1 MRGRSG
7 AVRSTARVSSGQAAD
22 SAGARAAAAGPV
34 HGGAVSSPAGPRADE
49 RARDAQDRPITGGRF
64 AGPAL
69 NGEILDNGADW
80 QVVGADGATVVDT
93 RYLLR
98 LDDGALAY
106 LRTQGFRHGPP
117 DVLARITQGEVVDP
131 TLYYFRVQMLFETAS
146 GTYDCLNRTLAIGSA
161 LRTADAVVYDAYRV
175 T

>member
-1 MRGRSG
+1 MTEQLTPPVPGLELLARFTVELARPLWDLGRTTG
-7 AVRSTARVSSGQAAD
+7 LGTRRIV
-22 SAGARAAAAGPV
+22 
-34 HGGAVSSPAGPRADE
+34 
-49 RARDAQDRPITGGRF
+49 PITGGRF

-80 QVVGADGATVVDT
+80 QVVGDDGVTVVDT

-106 LRTQGFRHGPP
+106 LRTQGFRHGPAE
-117 DVLARITQGEVVDP
+117 VLARITQGEVVDP
-131 TLYYFRVQMLFETAS
+131 ALYYFRVQMVFETAS
-146 GTYDCLNRTLAIGSA
+146 PAYDWLNRTVAVGSA
-161 LRTADAVVYDAYRV
+161 LRTSDAVVYDAYRV

>member
-1 MRGRSG
+1 
-7 AVRSTARVSSGQAAD
+7 V
-22 SAGARAAAAGPV
+22 GP
-34 HGGAVSSPAGPRADE
+34 G
-49 RARDAQDRPITGGRF
+49 
-64 AGPAL
+64 L

-80 QVVGADGATVVDT
+80 QIVGDDGATVIDT

-106 LRTQGFRHGPP
+106 LRTQGFRHGPA
-117 DVLARITQGEVVDP
+117 DVIARIGQGEVVDP
-131 TLYYFRVQMLFETAS
+131 ALYYFRVQMLFETAS
-146 GTYDCLNRTLAIGSA
+146 ETYGWLNRTLAIGSA

>member
-1 MRGRSG
+1 MTEPLTPPVPGLQLL
-7 AVRSTARVSSGQAAD
+7 ARFTVEL
-22 SAGARAAAAGPV
+22 ARPLWDLGPTTGLGTRRIV
-34 HGGAVSSPAGPRADE
+34 
-49 RARDAQDRPITGGRF
+49 PITGGHF

-80 QVVGADGATVVDT
+80 QVITESGTTIVDT

-106 LRTQGFRHGPP
+106 LRTQGFRHGPAE
-117 DVLARITQGEVVDP
+117 VLARIGQGEVVDP
-131 TLYYFRVQMLFETAS
+131 ALYYFRVQMLFETAS
-146 GTYDCLNRTLAIGSA
+146 ETYGWLNRTLAIGSA

>member
-1 MRGRSG
+1 VTEVPAPPVPGLALLARFTVELSRPLWDLGRTSG
-7 AVRSTARVSSGQAAD
+7 LGTRRIV
-22 SAGARAAAAGPV
+22 
-34 HGGAVSSPAGPRADE
+34 
-49 RARDAQDRPITGGRF
+49 PITGGRF

-69 NGEILDNGADW
+69 RGEILDNGADW
-80 QVVGADGATVVDT
+80 QVVGDDGTTAVDT

-106 LRTQGFRHGPP
+106 LRTQGFRHGPA
-117 DVLARITQGEVVDP
+117 DVIARIGQGEVVDP
-131 TLYYFRVQMLFETAS
+131 ALYYFRVQMLFETAS
-146 GTYDCLNRTLAIGSA
+146 ETYGWLNRTLAIGSA

>member
-1 MRGRSG
+1 MTEPLTPPVPGLQLL
-7 AVRSTARVSSGQAAD
+7 ARFTVEL
-22 SAGARAAAAGPV
+22 ARPLWDLGPTTGLGTRRIV
-34 HGGAVSSPAGPRADE
+34 
-49 RARDAQDRPITGGRF
+49 PITGGHF

-80 QVVGADGATVVDT
+80 QVITESGTTIVDT

-117 DVLARITQGEVVDP
+117 DVLARIAQGEIVDP
-131 TLYYFRVQMLFETAS
+131 ALYYFRVQMLFETAS
-146 GTYDCLNRTLAIGSA
+146 ATHDWLNRTVAVGSA
-161 LRTADAVVYDAYRV
+161 LRTANAVVYDGYRV

>member
-1 MRGRSG
+1 VTEALPPPVPGLALLARFTVELSRPLWDLGRTSG
-7 AVRSTARVSSGQAAD
+7 LGTRRIV
-22 SAGARAAAAGPV
+22 
-34 HGGAVSSPAGPRADE
+34 
-49 RARDAQDRPITGGRF
+49 PITGGRF

-69 NGEILDNGADW
+69 RGEILDNGADW
-80 QVVGADGATVVDT
+80 QVVGDDGTTAVDT

-117 DVLARITQGEVVDP
+117 EVLARIAQGEVVDP
-131 TLYYFRVQMLFETAS
+131 GLYYFRVQMFFETAS
-146 GTYDCLNRTLAIGSA
+146 TTYDWLNRTVAVGSA

>member
-1 MRGRSG
+1 MTGLPTPPAPGLELLARFTVELARPLWDLGRTSVLG
-7 AVRSTARVSSGQAAD
+7 SRRIV
-22 SAGARAAAAGPV
+22 
-34 HGGAVSSPAGPRADE
+34 
-49 RARDAQDRPITGGRF
+49 PITGGHVV
-64 AGPAL
+64 GPDL

-80 QVVGADGATVVDT
+80 QIVGDDGTTVVDT

-106 LRTQGFRHGPP
+106 LRTQGFRHGPA
-117 DVLARITQGEVVDP
+117 DVLARIGQGEVVDP
-131 TLYYFRVQMLFETAS
+131 ALYYFRVQMLFETAS
-146 GTYDCLNRTLAIGSA
+146 ETYGWLNRTLAIGSA

>member
-1 MRGRSG
+1 LLARFTVELARPLWDLGR
-7 AVRSTARVSSGQAAD
+7 T
-22 SAGARAAAAGPV
+22 SALGSRRIV
-34 HGGAVSSPAGPRADE
+34 
-49 RARDAQDRPITGGRF
+49 PITGGHVV
-64 AGPAL
+64 GPGL

-80 QVVGADGATVVDT
+80 QIVGDDGATVIDT

-106 LRTQGFRHGPP
+106 LRTQGFRHGPAE
-117 DVLARITQGEVVDP
+117 VLARIGQGEVVDP
-131 TLYYFRVQMLFETAS
+131 ALCYFRVQMLFETAS
-146 GTYDCLNRTLAIGSA
+146 ETYGWLNRTLAIGSA

>member
-1 MRGRSG
+1 MTGFPTPPVPGLALLARFTVELARPLWDLGRTSG
-7 AVRSTARVSSGQAAD
+7 LGSRRIV
-22 SAGARAAAAGPV
+22 
-34 HGGAVSSPAGPRADE
+34 
-49 RARDAQDRPITGGRF
+49 PITGGHVV
-64 AGPAL
+64 GPDL

-80 QVVGADGATVVDT
+80 QIVGDDGTTAVDT

-117 DVLARITQGEVVDP
+117 DVLARITEGEDVDP

-146 GTYDCLNRTLAIGSA
+146 ATYDWLNRIVAVGSA
-161 LRTADAVVYDAYRV
+161 LRAADAVIYDAYRV

>member
-1 MRGRSG
+1 MTEHLAPPVPALALLARFTVELGRPLWDLG
-7 AVRSTARVSSGQAAD
+7 RTTGLGTRRIV
-22 SAGARAAAAGPV
+22 
-34 HGGAVSSPAGPRADE
+34 
-49 RARDAQDRPITGGRF
+49 PITGGHF
-64 AGPAL
+64 AGPGM

-80 QVVGADGATVVDT
+80 QVVDDEGTTVVDT
-93 RYLLR
+93 RYLLE

-117 DVLARITQGEVVDP
+117 DVLARIARGEIVDP

-146 GTYDCLNRTLAIGSA
+146 DTYAWLNRTVAIGSA

>member
-1 MRGRSG
+1 VTGFPTPPVPGLALLARFTVELARPLWDLGRTSVLG
-7 AVRSTARVSSGQAAD
+7 SRRIV
-22 SAGARAAAAGPV
+22 
-34 HGGAVSSPAGPRADE
+34 
-49 RARDAQDRPITGGRF
+49 PITGGRVV
-64 AGPAL
+64 GPGL

-80 QVVGADGATVVDT
+80 QIVGDDGATVVDT

-106 LRTQGFRHGPP
+106 LRTPGFRHGPAE
-117 DVLARITQGEVVDP
+117 VLARIGHGEVVDP

-146 GTYDCLNRTLAIGSA
+146 VEYGWLNRTLAIGSA

>member
-1 MRGRSG
+1 MTEPPTPGLALLARFTVELSRPLWNLGRTSG
-7 AVRSTARVSSGQAAD
+7 LGTRRIV
-22 SAGARAAAAGPV
+22 
-34 HGGAVSSPAGPRADE
+34 
-49 RARDAQDRPITGGRF
+49 PITGGRF

-80 QVVGADGATVVDT
+80 QVVGDDGTTVVDT

-117 DVLARITQGEVVDP
+117 DVLARIAEGEDVDP

-146 GTYDCLNRTLAIGSA
+146 ATYDWLNRTVAVGSA

>member
-1 MRGRSG
+1 MTEPLTPPTPGLELLARFTVELARPLWDLGRT
-7 AVRSTARVSSGQAAD
+7 TALGTRRIV
-22 SAGARAAAAGPV
+22 
-34 HGGAVSSPAGPRADE
+34 
-49 RARDAQDRPITGGRF
+49 PITGGRF

-80 QVVGADGATVVDT
+80 QVVGDDGVTTVDT

-106 LRTQGFRHGPP
+106 LRTQGFRHGPAE
-117 DVLARITQGEVVDP
+117 VLARITQGEVVDP
-131 TLYYFRVQMLFETAS
+131 ALYYFRVQMMFETAS
-146 GTYDCLNRTLAIGSA
+146 PAYGWLNRTVAVGSA

>member
-1 MRGRSG
+1 MTEQLTPPVPGLELLARFTVELARPLWDLGRTTG
-7 AVRSTARVSSGQAAD
+7 LGTRRIV
-22 SAGARAAAAGPV
+22 
-34 HGGAVSSPAGPRADE
+34 
-49 RARDAQDRPITGGRF
+49 PITGGRF

-80 QVVGADGATVVDT
+80 QVIGDDGVTAVDT

-106 LRTQGFRHGPP
+106 LRTQGYRHGPAE
-117 DVLARITQGEVVDP
+117 VLARITQGEVVDP
-131 TLYYFRVQMLFETAS
+131 ALYYFRVQMVFETAS
-146 GTYDCLNRTLAIGSA
+146 PAYSWLNRTVAVGSA

>member
-1 MRGRSG
+1 MTEPLTPPVPGLQLVARFTVELARPVWDLG
-7 AVRSTARVSSGQAAD
+7 STTGLGTRRIV
-22 SAGARAAAAGPV
+22 
-34 HGGAVSSPAGPRADE
+34 
-49 RARDAQDRPITGGRF
+49 PITGGRF

-80 QVVGADGATVVDT
+80 QVITDTGTTIVDT

-106 LRTQGFRHGPP
+106 LRTQGFRHGPAE
-117 DVLARITQGEVVDP
+117 VLARIAQGEIVDP
-131 TLYYFRVQMLFETAS
+131 ALYYFRVQMLFETAS
-146 GTYDCLNRTLAIGSA
+146 VTYGWLKRTLAIGSA